1 MVLDSLR
8 FSHLDENIFYSRDRT
23 HREVGFV
30 VGWKAGRAPGTFEC
44 KINPDEMVA
53 GVKQAYRVRRGG
65 RECTVSGTKGLP
77 GSGTWGEG

>member
-30 VGWKAGRAPGTFEC
+30 VGRKAGRAPGHL
-44 KINPDEMVA
+44 
-53 GVKQAYRVRRGG
+53 RVQDQSGRDGSRR
-65 RECTVSGTKGLP
+65 EAGLP
-77 GSGTWGEG
+77 RTAGWTRIYGIRDEGVARKWDVG